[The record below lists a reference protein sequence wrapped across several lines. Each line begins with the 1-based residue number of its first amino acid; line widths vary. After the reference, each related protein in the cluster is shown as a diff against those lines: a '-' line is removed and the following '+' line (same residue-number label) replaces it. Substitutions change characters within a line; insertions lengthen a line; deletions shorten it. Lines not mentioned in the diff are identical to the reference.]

1 MGLVRYCAILN
12 LVRTLSLLILSAARE
27 LYGETHPEIS
37 EITVSK
43 VQTYYLMNDYL
54 SKLRNTPIKTLEDIV
69 RFNDENRGSEGGGA
83 GDLPAWP
90 DGQRLFRQSVKTKG
104 IKDRTYYAAL
114 HHIQSQCRENG
125 IDAAL
130 QDHSLETSQ
139 MENQW
144 DYPEQLLDALLFCD
158 VKAGGIQIAAQA
170 GYPVLTIPIGLD
182 PEGMPVPL
190 TLQHSAWQEDK
201 LVKWASAIE
210 DLIRLH
216 EEQNPTPATSR
227 LGRTPPSYKNHLRK
241 NIPVE
246 PEYNWPGRH

>member
-1 MGLVRYCAILN
+1 MN
-12 LVRTLSLLILSAARE
+12 E
-27 LYGETHPEIS
+27 
-37 EITVSK
+37 
-43 VQTYYLMNDYL
+43 YLG
-54 SKLRNTPIKTLEDIV
+54 KLKNTPMKTLEDIV

-90 DGQRLFRQSVKTKG
+90 DGQRLFRKCVETKG
-104 IKDRTYYAAL
+104 IKDRTYYEAL
-114 HHIQSQCRENG
+114 HHIQRQCRENG

-130 QDHSLETSQ
+130 QDHSPEARSRGGHLGDQ
-139 MENQW
+139 
-144 DYPEQLLDALLFCD
+144 EQLLDALLFCD

-170 GYPVLTIPIGLD
+170 GYPVLSIPIGLD

-210 DLIRLH
+210 DLIKVH
-216 EEQNPTPATSR
+216 KEQNPTLATSR
-227 LGRTPPSYKNHLRK
+227 LGRTPPSYHNHLRK